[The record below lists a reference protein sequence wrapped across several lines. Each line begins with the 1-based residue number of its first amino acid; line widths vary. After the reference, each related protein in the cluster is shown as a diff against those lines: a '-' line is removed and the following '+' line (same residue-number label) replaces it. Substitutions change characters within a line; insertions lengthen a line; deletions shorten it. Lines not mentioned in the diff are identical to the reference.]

1 MKKWIKRISSEAGIL
16 GRPDGIFDQL
26 DCFCRNDRQIKRG
39 RPPPWSSF
47 FQYERGSTYNKFQN
61 EESGESCILEF
72 GGGVGIWGV
81 ISSRL
86 SMQLT
91 ESQKKK
97 NQSFKKRDQIWFNPK
112 YNAAEK
118 NIVSFLVKKKDNIA
132 KSETKLMSK
141 LETST
146 ESCSAFQ
153 NVSSYK
159 SKLLNLPF
167 CLKVHLSL

>member
-39 RPPPWSSF
+39 RQPPWSSF